1 VVWLGNFAAQDQPGT
16 WSPRPSLGPG
26 ALAIVGVTLIAQ
38 VYPTRTLTKYLFRP
52 TLGLTMVNRTEKMA
66 ASPERAL
73 AQAFAH
79 TRSDDDDHKFP

>member
-1 VVWLGNFAAQDQPGT
+1 
-16 WSPRPSLGPG
+16 
-26 ALAIVGVTLIAQ
+26 LIAQ